1 MEQFQ
6 TYYLIAN
13 EGHTEYV
20 IFSYLTKVKFKNL
33 FDKSKIKFSDK
44 IEIAEDEIQ
53 ISGGKLNGIKSLK
66 NFEIKNKLIKDKYSG
81 QKIFFILDEDL
92 YHSKE
97 IGKVI
102 RKQGDIIQFIKYN
115 SEYLMLK
122 FSGKKLKNP
131 QDFKDL
137 QEFRDYCKEE
147 FENEFKK
154 KASQLKTVDLDK
166 IFNEVEE
173 IDIKKEFSELFS
185 TLLS

>member
-44 IEIAEDEIQ
+44 IEITEDDIQ
-53 ISGGKLNGIKSLK
+53 ISKGKLNGISSLK
-66 NFEIKNKLIKDKYSG
+66 SFEIKNKLIKDKYGG

-92 YHSKE
+92 YHSNE
-97 IGKVI
+97 IGEAIK
-102 RKQGDIIQFIKYN
+102 KQGDIIQFIKYN
-115 SEYLMLK
+115 SEYLLLK
-122 FSGKKLKNP
+122 FRGKTLKVP
-131 QDFKDL
+131 KDFKSL

-147 FENEFKK
+147 FQNEFNKE
-154 KASQLKTVDLDK
+154 ASQLKTVDLDN
-166 IFNEVEE
+166 IFNKADE
-173 IDIKKEFSELFS
+173 IDIRKEFSELFS
-185 TLLS
+185 TLS

>member
-20 IFSYLTKVKFKNL
+20 IFSYLTKVKFRNL

-92 YHSKE
+92 YHSEK
-97 IGKVI
+97 IGKAI
-102 RKQGDIIQFIKYN
+102 KRQGDIIQFIKYN
-115 SEYLMLK
+115 SEYLLLK
-122 FSGKKLKNP
+122 FRGKILKAP
-131 QDFKDL
+131 TDFKNL

-147 FENEFKK
+147 FNKEFNKE
-154 KASQLKTVDLDK
+154 ASQLKTIDLDN
-166 IFNEVEE
+166 IFNKVDET
-173 IDIKKEFSELFS
+173 DIRKEFSELFS
-185 TLLS
+185 TLS